1 MKTTTKLIAV
11 LTLLCL
17 TGCKQKYEYQ
27 TVKNDPL
34 NTKMYTLPNGLKV
47 YMSVNKEQPRIQTY
61 IAVHAG
67 SKHEPAET
75 TGLAHYLEHMMFKG
89 STNLGTTNYE
99 EEKVLLD
106 KISDLYEV
114 YRATID
120 PEERKAIYHQI
131 DSISYEA
138 STYFIPN
145 EYDKVMANIGSD
157 GSNAFT
163 SNDQTVYTED
173 IPSNQ
178 LENWA
183 KVQSDRFKNMVLRG
197 FHTELEAVYEEYNK
211 YLNSDWDKLSNAI
224 FGALTPTHPYNHSV
238 IGLGEHLKNPSL
250 KNIMTFFRQY
260 YVPNNVAICMSGDF
274 DPDEAM
280 DLITKYF
287 GDWEMNPDLKQPEIE
302 PQPELTETVE
312 REVVTPNPES
322 VALTWRFEGISSHQ
336 NDTLALLTQVLHNG
350 KAGLLDL
357 DLNLPQRVVASESD
371 MIPYCDYSV
380 LVLVAMPQPG
390 QSLESLRELLLQE
403 VEKLKKGDFSDDL
416 VKGIITEK
424 KLAEQHMLEE
434 NSERAMKYVDA
445 FVNDVDWADEV
456 NKLGRIEKLSKDDIV
471 AFARKHLKTSNYVCV
486 YKRQGEDKDV
496 KPVQKP
502 AITPIQMN
510 RDSVSAFAREIMD
523 AEVKPIEP
531 VFVDLNK
538 DITYLKAKAD
548 IPVLYRKNVLNSLF
562 TLNYR
567 FDIGTTSE
575 LDGGMNRYIPLAAD
589 YIGYLGTDSMTA
601 EEIQQAFYQL
611 GCHFDISCNM
621 RTTTVSLTGL
631 QENMDKAVALME
643 KVLSSAKPDSVAL
656 QNLIITKLQER
667 QNILNMFDAYS
678 QFLRRYLYYGLPGVE
693 LELTD
698 DELRNATGMGA
709 KLVSLIRSFRQ
720 YEHMVTYYGPME
732 SADLLTLLNNGHQ
745 SEATLAVVPGMRVP
759 DMLKTNG
766 NECFIFPY
774 NGTASFVMSQYAC
787 NAMPWDESKLG
798 LAYMYN
804 NYFGAGM
811 NTVVFQEMREK
822 RSLCYGAAA
831 HYIMPGYK
839 DQFCTFTTTIQ
850 SQNDKLKECIEVFDD
865 IVNNMPV
872 SQTSY
877 DVAKKGV
884 LTQLSTERVNGTA
897 YFTTYFNARDLGI
910 DYDVRKKIYEQLQDI
925 TLQDIVS
932 FQKANVKG
940 LHYRSVFA
948 GDPKGL
954 STEELQRLGNVKTLT
969 AHEVFGY

>member
-1 MKTTTKLIAV
+1 MKTTKFIAI
-11 LTLLCL
+11 LALLCL

-27 TVKNDPL
+27 TVENDPL
-34 NTKMYTLPNGLKV
+34 NTMMYTLPNGLKV

-250 KNIMTFFRQY
+250 KNIMTFFHQY

-274 DPDEAM
+274 DPDDAM
-280 DLITKYF
+280 DIITKYF
-287 GDWEMNPDLKQPEIE
+287 GDWEMNPDLKQPVIE
-302 PQPELTETVE
+302 PQPELTEVAE

-322 VALTWRFEGISSHQ
+322 VALTWRFDGISSHQ

-357 DLNLPQRVVASESD
+357 DLNLPQRVVASESYL
-371 MIPYCDYSV
+371 IPYCDYSV
-380 LVLVAMPQPG
+380 LALMAMPQPG
-390 QSLESLRELLLQE
+390 QTLESLRELLLQE
-403 VEKLKKGDFSDDL
+403 MEKLKNGDFSEDL

-434 NSERAMKYVDA
+434 NSERAMQFVNA

-456 NKLGRIEKLSKDDIV
+456 NKLSRIEKLTKEDIV
-471 AFARKHLKTSNYVCV
+471 EFARKHLKTNNYVCV
-486 YKRQGEDKDV
+486 YKRQGEDKNV

-510 RDSVSAFAREIMD
+510 RDTVSTFAREIMN
-523 AEVKPIEP
+523 AEVKSIEP
-531 VFVDLNK
+531 VFVNLDK

-548 IPVLYRKNVLNSLF
+548 IPVLYRKNELNGLF

-567 FDIGTTSE
+567 YEMGTTSVMDNG
-575 LDGGMNRYIPLAAD
+575 LNRYLPLATE
-589 YIGYLGTDSMTA
+589 YLSYLGTDSMTA

-631 QENMDKAVALME
+631 QENMAEAISLME
-643 KVLSSAKPDSVAL
+643 KVLSSAKPDSAAL
-656 QNLIITKLQER
+656 QNLIVNKLQER

-678 QFLRRYLYYGLPGVE
+678 HFLRVYLQYGLPGVE

-698 DELRNATGMGA
+698 DELRNAVGMGSE
-709 KLVSLIRSFRQ
+709 LVSLIRGFRQ
-720 YEHMVTYYGPME
+720 YEHTVTYYGPME
-732 SADLLTLLNNGHQ
+732 SADLLTLVNNRHQ
-745 SEATLAVVPGMRVP
+745 TEETLAKVAPKRIP
-759 DMLKTNG
+759 DLLQTNE

-787 NAMPWDESKLG
+787 NAMPWDEAKLG

-822 RSLCYGAAA
+822 RSLCYGASAR
-831 HYIMPGYK
+831 YSMPGYK
-839 DQFCTFTTTIQ
+839 DQFCTFTTGIQ

-865 IVNNMPV
+865 IVNNMPE

-884 LTQLSTERVNGTA
+884 LTQLSTERVNGTG
-897 YFTTYFNARDLGI
+897 YFSTYFNARDLGI
-910 DYDVRKKIYEQLQDI
+910 NYDVRKKVYEQLQDI
-925 TLQDIVS
+925 TLQDIVR
-932 FQKANVKG
+932 FQQANVKG

-954 STEELQRLGNVKTLT
+954 SAEDLQRLGNVKTLT

>member
-1 MKTTTKLIAV
+1 MKAMKIIAGLI
-11 LTLLCL
+11 LLFL

-27 TVKNDPL
+27 TVEGDPL
-34 NTKMYTLPNGLKV
+34 HTKMYTLPNGLKV
-47 YMSVNKEQPRIQTY
+47 YMTVNKEQPRIQTY

-67 SKHEPAET
+67 SKHEPVET

-99 EEKVLLD
+99 KEKVLLD

-114 YRATID
+114 YRVTTD

-138 STYFIPN
+138 SLYFIPN

-183 KVQSDRFKNMVLRG
+183 RVQSDRFKNMVLRG

-224 FGALTPTHPYNHSV
+224 FGVLTPTHPYSHSV

-250 KNIMTFFRQY
+250 KNIMTFFHQY

-274 DPDEAM
+274 NPDEAM
-280 DLITKYF
+280 DIIIKYF

-302 PQPELTETVE
+302 PQPELTQAYE

-322 VALTWRFEGISSHQ
+322 VALTWRFEGVSSHQ
-336 NDTLALLTQVLHNG
+336 SDTLALLTQVLHNG

-380 LVLVAMPQPG
+380 LVMVAMPQPG

-456 NKLGRIEKLSKDDIV
+456 NKLARIEKLTKEDIV
-471 AFARKHLKTSNYVCV
+471 SFARKHMKTNNYVCI

-502 AITPIQMN
+502 AITPIHMN
-510 RDSVSAFAREIMD
+510 RDTVSVFAREIMD
-523 AEVKPIEP
+523 NEVKPIEP
-531 VFVDLNK
+531 VFVDLDK
-538 DITYLKAKAD
+538 DITYLKLKTD
-548 IPVLYRKNVLNSLF
+548 IPVLYRRNELNSLF

-567 FDIGTTSE
+567 YEIGTASV
-575 LDGGMNRYIPLAAD
+575 LDEGLNRYIPLASE

-611 GCHFDISCNM
+611 GCHFDINSDM

-631 QENMDKAVALME
+631 QENMNEAMALME
-643 KVLSSAKPDSVAL
+643 KVLANARPDSVAL
-656 QNLIITKLQER
+656 QNLIVTKLQER

-678 QFLRRYLYYGLPGVE
+678 SFLRRYLYYGLPGVE

-698 DELRNATGMGA
+698 DELRNAAGMGE
-709 KLVSLIRSFRQ
+709 KLVSLIRNFRQ
-720 YEHMVTYYGPME
+720 YEHTITYYGPME
-732 SADLLTLLNNGHQ
+732 SADLLKLVGNGHRT
-745 SEATLAVVPGMRVP
+745 EAALAKVPAMRVP
-759 DMLKTNG
+759 DLLKTTG

-787 NAMPWDESKLG
+787 NALPWDESKLG

-804 NYFGAGM
+804 NYFGGGM

-822 RSLCYGAAA
+822 RSLCYGAGA
-831 HYIMPGYK
+831 YYVMPSYK
-839 DQFCTFTTTIQ
+839 DQFCMFTTTIQ
-850 SQNDKLKECIEVFDD
+850 SQNDKLKECIDVFDD
-865 IVNNMPV
+865 IVNNMPE

-877 DVAKKGV
+877 EVAKKGV
-884 LTQLSTERVNGTA
+884 LTQLSTERVNGTG
-897 YFTTYFNARDLGI
+897 YFSTYFNARDLGI
-910 DYDVRKKIYEQLQDI
+910 NYDVRKKIYEQLQNI
-925 TLQDIVS
+925 TLQDIVA
-932 FQKANVKG
+932 FQQANVKG

-954 STEELQRLGNVKTLT
+954 SVEELKRLGNVRTLT